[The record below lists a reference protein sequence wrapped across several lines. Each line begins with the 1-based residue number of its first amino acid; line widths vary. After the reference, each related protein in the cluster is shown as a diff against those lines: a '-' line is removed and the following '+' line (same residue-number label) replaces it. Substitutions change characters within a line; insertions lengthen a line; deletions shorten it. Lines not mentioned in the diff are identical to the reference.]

1 MNTTLKYSMR
11 MTISPSRKEMGLEAG
26 RCGEELLVSLLAQ
39 KETVRVIMG
48 SAPSQ
53 DDVLGYLRESE
64 KIDWARIEVFH
75 MDEYIGISP
84 DDNAAFSNYLDRT
97 LFNTIKV
104 KAFHKIV
111 TNNKNP
117 QAVCDDYSKL
127 LLAAPIDIVFLGIG
141 ENGHIAFNDPE
152 MADLKD
158 PLAMK
163 IVTLDNICRMQQVH
177 DGCFKS
183 FEEVPEQALTLSVP
197 MLMTGAHLVCTVP
210 TTKKNKACLRM
221 IMGPISA
228 ECPATAMRLHPDC
241 NLFMDNE
248 SGRGIP
254 DFETVETILKKKK

>member
-1 MNTTLKYSMR
+1 MDNAFTYSMK
-11 MTISPSRKEMGLEAG
+11 MTISPTRKEMGQSAG
-26 RCGEELLVSLLAQ
+26 QCGEELLVSLLAQ

-53 DDVLGYLRESE
+53 DDVLGYLRESK
-64 KIDWARIEVFH
+64 KIDWARVEVFH

-84 DDNAAFSNYLDRT
+84 DDKAAFSNYLDRT
-97 LFNTIKV
+97 LFHSVKV

-111 TNNKNP
+111 ANNQFP
-117 QAVCDDYSKL
+117 QSVCDEYSKL

-158 PLAMK
+158 PLPMK
-163 IVTLDNICRMQQVH
+163 IVTLDNVCRMQQVH
-177 DGCFKS
+177 DGCFNS
-183 FEEVPEQALTLSVP
+183 FEEVPNKALSLSVP
-197 MLMTGAHLVCTVP
+197 MLMSGSHLVCTVP
-210 TTKKNKACLRM
+210 TAKKNKACLRM
-221 IMGPISA
+221 IMGSISA

-248 SGRGIP
+248 SGHGIP
-254 DFETVETILKKKK
+254 DFETVETVLSKK